1 MAFFE
6 EFMVSESG
14 NLEFIHEIES
24 GFAAPFRR
32 TRGGE
37 RSGIQQEVRRRRAK
51 RDQKRTATPVTT
63 RRWIASESTSEWKN
77 EAPRASPIPTWTA
90 QSWERSQM
98 AERF

>member
-6 EFMVSESG
+6 EFMVSERG
-14 NLEFIHEIES
+14 ILEFIQEIES
-24 GFAAPFRR
+24 GVKAPLRR
-32 TRGGE
+32 SRGGE
-37 RSGIQQEVRRRRAK
+37 RSGIQRQVRKRGAK